1 MQPTVIN
8 DYSVRAKCPDC
19 NGAIS
24 NFDHKASGEELGFL
38 LLDITHSFKGKD
50 FSRIHWRLL
59 QCSGCGRAGL
69 AKFHDHGRGPGTL
82 ESFFPR
88 SVASSQI
95 PAGVPEGII
104 KEYREAELCTS
115 VEAFRAAS
123 ALVRSTLEKTLKENG
138 YLKGSLQKR
147 IDDAANDG
155 VITAARKQKAHEDIR
170 VLGNEVIHDEW
181 REISEEEVVSALHYA
196 QRILEDLY
204 DDRNTVLQILINKG
218 RLAQT
223 DQERKDTN

>member
-8 DYSVRAKCPDC
+8 NYSVRAKCSDC
-19 NGAIS
+19 NDAIS
-24 NFDHKASGEELGFL
+24 NFDHKTSSGELGFL
-38 LLDITHSFKGKD
+38 LIDTTHSFKGEN
-50 FSRIHWRLL
+50 FSRILWHLL

-88 SVASSQI
+88 SVASSSI

-115 VEAFRAAS
+115 VEAYRAAS
-123 ALVRSTLEKTLKENG
+123 TLIRPTLEKTLKENG
-138 YLKGSLQKR
+138 YLKGSLQKK

-155 VITAARKQKAHEDIR
+155 VVTAARKQKAHEDIR
-170 VLGNEVIHDEW
+170 VLGNEVVHDEW
-181 REISEEEVVSALHYA
+181 REICEEEVVSALHYA

-218 RLAQT
+218 RLAQAE
-223 DQERKDTN
+223 QERNDTN